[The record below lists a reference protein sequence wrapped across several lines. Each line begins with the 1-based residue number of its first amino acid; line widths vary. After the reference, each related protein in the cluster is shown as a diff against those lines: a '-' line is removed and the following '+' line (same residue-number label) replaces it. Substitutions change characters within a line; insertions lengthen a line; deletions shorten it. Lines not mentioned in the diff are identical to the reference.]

1 MLKRLIDIFV
11 SAVAIIMLSPLL
23 LGLWVMVR
31 LCLGSPVLYSQLR
44 PGKDERLFRL
54 IKFRSM
60 TNARDASGNLLSDAE
75 RLTRFGRFLRSS
87 SLDELPELWNVLK
100 GEMSLVG
107 PRPLMPEYL
116 ERYNHRQKMRH
127 QVRPGITGWAQVN
140 GRNSVDWDSRLEMD
154 AWYVEHQSL
163 WLDLKIIWATFATVI
178 LRRGVSAENHATMP
192 PFLGSSSSDH
202 DAANQCS
209 ANA

>member
-1 MLKRLIDIFV
+1 MLKRIIDIVV
-11 SAVAIIMLSPLL
+11 SAVAIVVLLPLL
-23 LGLWVMVR
+23 AGLWLMVR
-31 LCLGSPVLYSQLR
+31 IFLGSPVLYSQLR

-60 TNARDASGNLLSDAE
+60 TNARDANGNLLSDAE

-107 PRPLMPEYL
+107 PRPLLPEYL
-116 ERYNHRQKMRH
+116 DRYSQRQRMRH

-140 GRNSVDWDSRLEMD
+140 GRNAVDWDSRLEMD

-163 WLDLKIIWATFATVI
+163 WLDMKIIWATFATVI

-192 PFLGSSSSDH
+192 PFLGPSSADTAGTH
-202 DAANQCS
+202 RCS
-209 ANA
+209 ASM